1 MGRKAKLKKQR
12 HQEQINQT
20 DVEQANPQDFI
31 KQMSKEGYSLQQ
43 IKRSPEVP
51 RKNIEP
57 QI

>member
-12 HQEQINQT
+12 HQQINQT
-20 DVEQANPQDFI
+20 DVEQADPQDFI